1 MRINAFRY
9 FLSPNTQ
16 RSAKAVHPELHP
28 ETNSAI
34 MGVSFLSINCRADT
48 GYNYLFNN
56 ASMNEQTA
64 FKPCDLVIFGAL
76 GDLSRRKLL
85 ISLYRLEKA
94 SLIEVD
100 TRIIGIDQH
109 EGDNAGFVEII
120 RKSLQEFL
128 NETID
133 EQIWARYAAR
143 FSYLQID
150 LTQLDQY
157 QLLNNVVDGQSR
169 VMVNYFAVAPFLFTN
184 ICQGLAQCGVLNEES
199 RMVMEK
205 PIGHDLKSSKEI
217 NDAVAAVF
225 SEKQVYRIDHYLGK
239 ETVLNLLA
247 LRFANSIFTTN
258 WNHNTIDHIQITVAE
273 EVGIEGRWDY
283 FDKTGQL
290 RDMLQNHLLQILTFV
305 AMEPPVNLE
314 AQSIHNEKIKVLS
327 ALRPITRENVAQKTV
342 RGLYTAG
349 ELKGKPV
356 PGYLEEDGANT
367 DSTTESF
374 VAVKVA
380 IDNWRWAGVP
390 FYLRTGKRMKYKRT
404 EIVVN
409 FKQLPHNIFKESFQ
423 DLPSNKLI
431 IHLQPNEGVEI
442 QILNKIPGID
452 ENIKLQKTKL
462 DLSFFETFKNSKIF
476 GGYEKLVLEAMRG
489 NPTLFLSREEIEQA
503 WTWIDSI
510 QDAWAHIDAAPQLY
524 AAGTW
529 GPEAANELIARDE
542 RAWEDEA

>member
-1 MRINAFRY
+1 
-9 FLSPNTQ
+9 
-16 RSAKAVHPELHP
+16 
-28 ETNSAI
+28 
-34 MGVSFLSINCRADT
+34 
-48 GYNYLFNN
+48 
-56 ASMNEQTA
+56 MNEKTT

-94 SLIEVD
+94 NLIEAD

-109 EGDNAGFVEII
+109 EGDNSGFVGII
-120 RKSLQEFL
+120 HNSLQEFL
-128 NETID
+128 NEVVD
-133 EQIWARYAAR
+133 EQIWARFSAR
-143 FSYLQID
+143 FSYLKID
-150 LTQLDQY
+150 LTQMDQY
-157 QLLNNVVDGQSR
+157 QLLNTVINGQSR
-169 VMVNYFAVAPFLFTN
+169 VMVNYFAVSPFLFTN
-184 ICQGLAQCGVLNEES
+184 ICQGLAKCGVLNEES

-205 PIGHDLKSSKEI
+205 PIGHDLKSSQEI
-217 NDAVAAVF
+217 NDVVAEVF

-258 WNHNTIDHIQITVAE
+258 WDHNTIDHIQITVAE

-314 AQSIHNEKIKVLS
+314 AQSIHNEKIKVLA
-327 ALRPITRENVAQKTV
+327 ALRPITKENVEQKTV
-342 RGLYTAG
+342 RGLYSAG
-349 ELKGKPV
+349 AIKGKPV

-367 DSTTESF
+367 ESTTESF

-409 FKQLPHNIFKESFQ
+409 FKQLPHNIFKESFE

-442 QILNKIPGID
+442 QMLNKIPGID

-462 DLSFFETFKNSKIF
+462 DLSFSDTFKNSKIF

-510 QDAWAHIDAAPQLY
+510 QDAWAHTNAAPQPY
-524 AAGTW
+524 PAGTW
-529 GPEAANELIARDE
+529 GPEAANDLIARDE
-542 RAWEDEA
+542 RAWEDEADKSI